1 MAEPRQRTPGTAF
14 MVTALVI
21 LKESDTNKQVDGS
34 RIWVPITFHLPVFES
49 RPRQEH
55 DHSSSNSKSFKYVGD
70 PKRLEL
76 TFKTEAGK
84 KKKA

>member
-1 MAEPRQRTPGTAF
+1 
-14 MVTALVI
+14 MVTALI
-21 LKESDTNKQVDGS
+21 IAMDSDTNKQVDGS

-49 RPRQEH
+49 RPRQKH

-76 TFKTEAGK
+76 TFKIEAGK
-84 KKKA
+84 KKRLS

>member
-1 MAEPRQRTPGTAF
+1 MA
-14 MVTALVI
+14 V
-21 LKESDTNKQVDGS
+21 ESGYQS
-34 RIWVPITFHLPVFES
+34 AFHLPVFES

-70 PKRLEL
+70 PRGLEL

-84 KKKA
+84 KKGLADDANNGQYDKC